1 MIHTLKSTYA
11 LAGLVALTMAGPV
24 VAQTSWDMSVVWP
37 EGNFHTRNAQ
47 AFADRVGEVTDGNV
61 QITVHSGGA
70 LGIKGPEGMA
80 AVRDGIVP
88 IADILMSQQVGE
100 NPALGIEALPFLAP
114 SMQDLALLHKLYRP
128 MIDKIAAEMNQ
139 KLLYMT
145 PWPGQAVYSPD
156 PIETLA
162 DMAGLK
168 IRVVDANGHDFFA
181 ALGAAP
187 VQMPWG
193 EVVPSLAAG
202 TINGVTTS
210 SSSGVDGAFWEFLD
224 NMSTFNWQASSNI
237 VTVNLDEWSALDPE
251 DQAAIEAA
259 AADLEGQFWLNSR
272 AEDAAKIAV
281 LQEHGMT
288 VAAPSAELRA
298 ELLQKATPLWDAYKA
313 RVPDAASVID
323 AYLVARDE

>member
-1 MIHTLKSTYA
+1 MLKSTHA
-11 LAGLVALTMAGPV
+11 LAGLVALTLAGPAL
-24 VAQTSWDMSVVWP
+24 AQTSWDMSVVWP
-37 EGNFHTRNAQ
+37 EGNFHTKNAQ
-47 AFADRVGEVTDGNV
+47 TFAQRVSEVTDGEV

-100 NPALGIEALPFLAP
+100 NPALGVETLPFLAP
-114 SMQDLALLHKLYRP
+114 TMQDLTLLHKFYRP
-128 MIDKIAAEMNQ
+128 MIEKIAAEMNQ

-145 PWPGQAVYSPD
+145 PWPGQAVYSPQ
-156 PIETLA
+156 PINTLA
-162 DMAGLK
+162 DMSGLK
-168 IRVVDANGHDFFA
+168 IRVVDANGHDYFA
-181 ALGAAP
+181 ALGASP

-210 SSSGVDGAFWEFLD
+210 SSSGVDGAFWEFLK
-224 NMSTFNWQASSNI
+224 NMNTFNWQASSNI
-237 VTVNLDEWSALDPE
+237 VTVNLDEWAALDPE

-272 AEDAAKIAV
+272 AEDAAKLAV
-281 LQEHGMT
+281 LKEHGIT
-288 VAAPSAELRA
+288 VTAPSDELKA
-298 ELLQKATPLWDAYKA
+298 ELLEKAVPLWDAYKA
-313 RVPDAASVID
+313 RVPDAAPVID
-323 AYLVARDE
+323 AYLSARDQ

>member
-1 MIHTLKSTYA
+1 MLKSTHA
-11 LAGLVALTMAGPV
+11 LAGLVALMLAGPAL
-24 VAQTSWDMSVVWP
+24 AQTSWDMSVVWP
-37 EGNFHTRNAQ
+37 EGNFHTKNAQ
-47 AFADRVGEVTDGNV
+47 AFAQRVSEVTDGEV

-100 NPALGIEALPFLAP
+100 NPALGVETLPFLAP
-114 SMQDLALLHKLYRP
+114 TMQDLTLLHKFYRP
-128 MIDKIAAEMNQ
+128 MIEKIAAEMNQ

-145 PWPGQAVYSPD
+145 PWPGQAVYSPQ
-156 PIETLA
+156 PINTLA
-162 DMAGLK
+162 DMSGLK
-168 IRVVDANGHDFFA
+168 IRVVDANGHDYFA
-181 ALGAAP
+181 ALGASP

-210 SSSGVDGAFWEFLD
+210 SSSGVDGAFWEFLK
-224 NMSTFNWQASSNI
+224 NMNTFNWQASSNI
-237 VTVNLDEWSALDPE
+237 VTVNLDEWAALDPE

-272 AEDAAKIAV
+272 AEDAAKLAV
-281 LQEHGMT
+281 LKEHGIT
-288 VAAPSAELRA
+288 VTAPSDELKA
-298 ELLQKATPLWDAYKA
+298 ELLEKAVPLWDAYKA
-313 RVPDAASVID
+313 RVPDAAPVID
-323 AYLVARDE
+323 AYLSARDQ